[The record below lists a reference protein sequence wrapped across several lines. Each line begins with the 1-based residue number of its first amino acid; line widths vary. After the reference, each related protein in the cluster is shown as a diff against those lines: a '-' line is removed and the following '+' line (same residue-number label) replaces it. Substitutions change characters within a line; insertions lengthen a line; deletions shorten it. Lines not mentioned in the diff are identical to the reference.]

1 MTLLTI
7 VGARPQFIKLA
18 PVSRALRQSGIREII
33 VHTGQHYDHGMSA
46 IFFDELG
53 IPEPDFNLGVG
64 SGNHGHQTGEM
75 LKKIEDVLLAEK
87 PEWVVVYGDT
97 NSTLAGALAASK
109 LHVPVAHVE
118 AGLRSF
124 NRRMPEEINRVLTDH
139 VSTLLFCPTETAVR
153 NLAAEGITQGVH
165 LVGDVMLDALLDS
178 TERARE
184 RSTIF
189 DRLGLVEKKYLLATV
204 HRAENTDDP
213 ARLRGIMTALT
224 QLADREPVVFPVH
237 PRTRKALEKLGFD
250 TTPPSP
256 REMASSPISPGPST
270 VHRPPS
276 SVLRPPTSEIGLF
289 FIAPLGYLD
298 LVRLS
303 ASARVILTDSG
314 GLQKEACW
322 LGVPCVTLRDE
333 TEWVETVEKG
343 WNILAGATPGRIV
356 ESVRQFIPPGQNF
369 CRSQPNRSASV
380 EIVRLLT
387 GIRTGQVPGAVEG
400 VSLVKDACKSY
411 AIGLNSAASEAG

>member
-1 MTLLTI
+1 MKLVTI

-18 PVSRALRQSGIREII
+18 PVSRALRKEGVREVI
-33 VHTGQHYDHGMSA
+33 VHTGQHYDQDMSEV
-46 IFFDELG
+46 FFEELG
-53 IPEPDFNLGVG
+53 IPAPDFDLGVG
-64 SGNHGHQTGEM
+64 SGSHGFQTSEM
-75 LKKIEDVLLAEK
+75 LRKIEEVVLAEK
-87 PEWVVVYGDT
+87 PDWVVVYGDT

-153 NLAAEGITQGVH
+153 NLTAEGITQGVH

-178 TERARE
+178 TERAKE

-189 DRLGLVEKKYLLATV
+189 DRLGLVEKKYVLATV

-213 ARLRGIMTALT
+213 KRLRAIMTALT
-224 QLADREPVVFPVH
+224 QLSENEPVIFPIH
-237 PRTRKALEKLGFD
+237 PRTRKALENLGFD

-256 REMASSPISPGPST
+256 REMASSPISPGPHSA
-270 VHRPPS
+270 
-276 SVLRPPTSEIGLF
+276 LRPVGSKRSEVPTPR

-298 LVRLS
+298 LVRLAS
-303 ASARVILTDSG
+303 SARVILTDSG

-333 TEWVETVEKG
+333 TEWVETVEQG
-343 WNILAGATPGRIV
+343 WNVLAGANTEKIV
-356 ESVRQFIPPGQNF
+356 ACVRGLRPREKPP
-369 CRSQPNRSASV
+369 CDTRSA
-380 EIVRLLT
+380 
-387 GIRTGQVPGAVEG
+387 
-400 VSLVKDACKSY
+400 C
-411 AIGLNSAASEAG
+411 AASAEIARLILKNEAVK